1 MGEIIPDRA
10 WLPSKGKPKIFLG
23 VLRVVA
29 VFAVRAE
36 VAVVA
41 VTAVVAVAAVAAD
54 VAKVALIAVLAVFAV
69 RAVVAVLAF
78 PVRSPTKFEE
88 VTEAKPD
95 KLVYVPPKA
104 AIVDPNVT

>member
-1 MGEIIPDRA
+1 VGEIIPDKA

-41 VTAVVAVAAVAAD
+41 VTAE

>member
-41 VTAVVAVAAVAAD
+41 VTAE